1 MFLSESLYQPQGG
14 RTSIH
19 QNTGFPVHKDV
30 YEDLND
36 CNLVGFSFGKPKIKI
51 VKKKMTSENE
61 VGTEVYENECERFML
76 IFRAFTAELM
86 DGTIERKEKAALRAK
101 EMEKLLDPC
110 IKHLKA
116 ETKIMQR
123 RRDYKKAM
131 EKYGEFVKIFTD
143 GSALGEGV
151 AGCAVAIPELGR
163 IKIQKIQYEKA
174 IQAELQGL
182 LEALLLI
189 LDSTWKLGDSVV
201 ICTDALT
208 GLESLMS
215 VKAHKRESLIR
226 RIQDTAFR
234 ASKKLKVLRFMWVPA
249 HMGIADNEQADLGAR
264 HAANIMNSKPDII
277 CYDPRVEKDFLRDN
291 LAKKAKFLPK
301 KEKPEKN
308 KKKLLE
314 PDQKMCFNRAPKDT
328 QLLVSY

>member
-1 MFLSESLYQPQGG
+1 MFLTESLCQPQGG

-19 QNTGFPVHKDV
+19 QNIGFPVHNDT
-30 YEDLND
+30 YADLNG
-36 CNLVGFSFGKPKIKI
+36 CNLVGFCFGKPKVKI
-51 VKKKMTSENE
+51 VKTKITSENE
-61 VGTEVYENECERFML
+61 VGTEVYEKECERFML
-76 IFRAFTAELM
+76 IFRAFTAELT
-86 DGTIERKEKAALRAK
+86 DGIMERKEKAALRAK
-101 EMEKLLDPC
+101 EIEKLLDPC

-131 EKYGEFVKIFTD
+131 EKYEEFVKIFTD
-143 GSALGEGV
+143 GTALGEGV

-163 IKIQKIQYEKA
+163 IKIRKIQYEKA

-201 ICTDALT
+201 ICTDALS

-215 VKAHKRESLIR
+215 VKAHKRETLIR
-226 RIQDTAFR
+226 RIQDTAIR

-264 HAANIMNSKPDII
+264 HAAKIMNSKPDII
-277 CYDPRVEKDFLRDN
+277 CYDPRGEKDFLRDN

-301 KEKPEKN
+301 KEKPGKN
-308 KKKLLE
+308 KKKLLK
-314 PDQKMCFNRAPKDT
+314 PDQKTENVF
-328 QLLVSY
+328 Y